1 MKHRYLIPALFAT
14 LALAGCSTETVVTLQ
29 DGSQYVT
36 KSMPKTKT
44 ADGLYEFTDVAGK
57 QVRVRSDQ
65 IATVKEED

>member
-44 ADGLYEFTDVAGK
+44 ADGFYEFTDVAGK

-65 IATVKEED
+65 VATVKEED